1 MTSRGSISDYT
12 EQEFLQLLTDICEV
26 SCQSEDDHS
35 VLVRHFQEISEHPEG
50 SDLIFYPAD
59 DADDSPEGILK
70 TVKEWRRATVFQ
82 VSRKPKSMALKSH
95 FNKPTKAASRTI

>member
-12 EQEFLQLLTDICEV
+12 EQEFLQLLTEICEV

-70 TVKEWRRATVFQ
+70 TVKEWRRANGLPGF
-82 VSRKPKSMALKSH
+82 KEP
-95 FNKPTKAASRTI
+95 